1 MIRIRFR
8 ALAAFLLA
16 LSVSAAAPLRSFA
29 ETNPA
34 ETQIFVDN
42 GTVLVYDKEE
52 SDFRENQALTETPML
67 EDSLN
72 PVDPA
77 DYNGQFYPAL
87 KILSEGENGSF
98 TVGGDV
104 KIELV
109 DSGCSIGIE
118 TWAEGNSAAVTV
130 TGDVTAE
137 AVAGRSGP
145 EGTTNITVDG
155 SAYAELENEKE
166 RAAANAVWAPQSSGD
181 YFAAA
186 IAVAGRSGSE
196 GTTNITVDGSA
207 YAESENEKGRATA
220 NAVWA
225 DAASPGSSTVVHV
238 TGDAVAS
245 SKGLQE
251 EGFDETS
258 THAINAIAENGGVV
272 SVTVDGKASAV
283 STEPTLVAQAVFAEA
298 LNDPEFNIDGSRLD
312 VTVGGGAEGQVYI
325 LAENN
330 GSSAKVDIKDGGV
343 TSVSGPDGAVFALS
357 HAGDVQLSVVGN
369 INAEDSGTLPGEAI
383 GVTLVTQEEGTLSA
397 ALEGDITALVT
408 NEAEDSS
415 ATGLLVTNE
424 SGTLEVTVIGDITAS
439 GSEENIGIDIQA
451 APGRKTDILV
461 DGTVTASDAA
471 VVLVSPETQIGEN
484 VTLTV
489 WELVPDENGAVISR
503 AEEGKYGKLVEDEA
517 AEKAVQYIIRI
528 RHGQQDIISTEGTA
542 SYKDYAVAHEGDTV
556 TLKLNIPA
564 GCEITGAYAD
574 EDQQVLLSK
583 DANGNYF
590 LTVPRGGA
598 VELSVTMNDSQPPAV
613 GSGLKRDSS
622 ALPAAG
628 SGSKQDSS
636 PLPVIKDSTGAASLE
651 FHPDGTYSVIFT
663 GRTESGTYGP
673 ENGTLVLVSSS
684 GTRMAVDGNRRL
696 IYTSVEEPEKTFEF
710 RFTQAQ
716 LDCLLSVRYA
726 P

>member
-34 ETQIFVDN
+34 ESQIFVHN

-52 SDFRENQALTETPML
+52 SDFTENQALTETPML
-67 EDSLN
+67 ESSLN
-72 PVDPA
+72 PADPA

-87 KILSEGENGSF
+87 KILSEEESGSF

-109 DSGCSIGIE
+109 DSGCSTGIE
-118 TWAEGNSAAVTV
+118 TWAEGSSAAVTV
-130 TGDVTAE
+130 TGNVTAE
-137 AVAGRSGP
+137 AVAGSPQSSGDYFAAAIAVAGRSGP

-155 SAYAELENEKE
+155 SAYAE
-166 RAAANAVWAPQSSGD
+166 
-181 YFAAA
+181 
-186 IAVAGRSGSE
+186 
-196 GTTNITVDGSA
+196 
-207 YAESENEKGRATA
+207 SENEKGRAAA

-251 EGFDETS
+251 EGWDETS

-298 LNDPEFNIDGSRLD
+298 INDPEFNIDGSRLD

-528 RHGQQDIISTEGTA
+528 RHGQEDIISTEGTA
-542 SYKDYAVAHEGDTV
+542 SYGDYAVAHEGDTV

-598 VELSVTMNDSQPPAV
+598 VELSVTMNDSLPPAA
-613 GSGLKRDSS
+613 GSGPKQDSS

-684 GTRMAVDGNRRL
+684 GIRMAVDGNRRL
-696 IYTSVEEPEKTFEF
+696 IYTSVGEPEKTFEF